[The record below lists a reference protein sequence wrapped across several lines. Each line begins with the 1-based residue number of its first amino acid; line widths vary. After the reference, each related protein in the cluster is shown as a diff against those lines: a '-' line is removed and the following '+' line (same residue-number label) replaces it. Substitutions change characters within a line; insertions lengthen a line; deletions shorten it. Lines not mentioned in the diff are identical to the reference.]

1 MQVNTV
7 KRTCTHTHHLTA
19 LSVSL
24 SDKQHY
30 YYSAS
35 PRVLADRHLHC
46 SLFKAGGVCDRCCH
60 QAEDML
66 LYHVKCCLCSFAAGT
81 QCASCPFTQSLSPIC
96 QPVFFFFLI
105 APSQSTYTMSLLTC
119 CPFSH
124 TATCHWK
131 ESITLSAHSQEEV

>member
-1 MQVNTV
+1 MH
-7 KRTCTHTHHLTA
+7 THTP
-19 LSVSL
+19 SNSCFCQPFR
-24 SDKQHY
+24 KQHY

-46 SLFKAGGVCDRCCH
+46 SLFKAGGVCDCCCH

-66 LYHVKCCLCSFAAGT
+66 LYHVKCCLWDAMCQLSFH
-81 QCASCPFTQSLSPIC
+81 
-96 QPVFFFFLI
+96 PVFVAHLPASVFFFLI

-131 ESITLSAHSQEEV
+131 ESITPSAHSQEEV